1 MRQVALNTHISGTF
15 NIELENLRNSVL
27 TMGGEVEQQL
37 VDTLK
42 AIKLN
47 HASLAEK
54 VVLNDLKINSME
66 VQIDE
71 ECLRI
76 IAKRHP
82 TASDLRLI
90 MTISKAITD
99 IERMG
104 DEIERIA
111 KLVTRNKLPSSDTI
125 KTSMLLIGERVAAM
139 MRGTFDAFARQDE
152 SAALAVYDQ
161 DNRIDSEYKR
171 LLTYTTLEMEK
182 TTEDMQDWL
191 DVLWALRSLERI
203 GDRCKNVCEYV
214 VYLTRGTDVRH
225 TPLENMQQK
234 LEDLSY

>member
-37 VDTLK
+37 LDTLK
-42 AIKLN
+42 ALKLN
-47 HASLAEK
+47 HPGLAEK

-66 VQIDE
+66 IQIDE
-71 ECLRI
+71 ECIRI

-125 KTSMLLIGERVAAM
+125 KSSMLLIGERVAAM

-152 SAALAVYDQ
+152 SAALAVYKQ

-171 LLTYTTLEMEK
+171 LLTYTTTEMEK
-182 TTEDMQDWL
+182 TTKDMQDWL
-191 DVLWALRSLERI
+191 DVLWAMRSLERI

-225 TPLENMQQK
+225 TPLENIHQK
-234 LEDLSY
+234 LEDLS

>member
-37 VDTLK
+37 VNTLK
-42 AIKLN
+42 AVKHN

-66 VQIDE
+66 IQIDE

-90 MTISKAITD
+90 MTVSKAITD

-125 KTSMLLIGERVAAM
+125 KSSMLLIGERVAAM

-152 SAALAVYDQ
+152 AAALEVYDQ
-161 DNRIDSEYKR
+161 DNRIDSENKR
-171 LLTYTTLEMEK
+171 LLSYTTSEMQK
-182 TTEDMQDWL
+182 STDDMQDWL
-191 DVLWALRSLERI
+191 DVLWAMRSLERI

-234 LEDLSY
+234 LEDLT

>member
-203 GDRCKNVCEYV
+203 GDRCKNVCESV

-225 TPLENMQQK
+225 MPLENMQQK
-234 LEDLSY
+234 LEDLS

>member
-37 VDTLK
+37 LDTLK

-47 HASLAEK
+47 HPGLAEK
-54 VVLNDLKINSME
+54 VVINDLKINSME
-66 VQIDE
+66 IQIDE
-71 ECLRI
+71 ECIRI

-90 MTISKAITD
+90 MIISKAITD

-111 KLVTRNKLPSSDTI
+111 KLVTRNKLPTSDTI
-125 KTSMLLIGERVAAM
+125 KSSMILIGERVASM

-152 SAALAVYDQ
+152 KAALEVYDQ
-161 DNRIDSEYKR
+161 DSFIDSEYKR
-171 LLTYTTLEMEK
+171 LLAYTTSEMEK
-182 TTEDMQDWL
+182 RTQDMQDWL

-234 LEDLSY
+234 LDDLT

>member
-225 TPLENMQQK
+225 MPLENMQHK
-234 LEDLSY
+234 LEDLS

>member
-37 VDTLK
+37 VNTLK
-42 AIKLN
+42 AVKHN

-66 VQIDE
+66 IQIDE

-90 MTISKAITD
+90 MTVSKAITD

-125 KTSMLLIGERVAAM
+125 KSSMLLIGERVAAM

-152 SAALAVYDQ
+152 AAALEVYDQ

-171 LLTYTTLEMEK
+171 LLSYTTSEMQK
-182 TTEDMQDWL
+182 STDDMQDWL
-191 DVLWALRSLERI
+191 DVLWAMRSLERI

-214 VYLTRGTDVRH
+214 VYLTRGTDVRYM
-225 TPLENMQQK
+225 PLENMQQK
-234 LEDLSY
+234 LEDLS

>member
-37 VDTLK
+37 LDTLK
-42 AIKLN
+42 ALKLN
-47 HASLAEK
+47 HPGLAEK

-66 VQIDE
+66 IQIDE
-71 ECLRI
+71 ECIRI

-99 IERMG
+99 SERRG

-125 KTSMLLIGERVAAM
+125 KSSMLLIGERVAAM

-152 SAALAVYDQ
+152 SAALAVYKQ

-171 LLTYTTLEMEK
+171 LLTYTTTEMEK

-191 DVLWALRSLERI
+191 DVLWAMRSLERI

-225 TPLENMQQK
+225 TPLENIQQK
-234 LEDLSY
+234 LEDLS

>member
-37 VDTLK
+37 VNTLK
-42 AIKLN
+42 AVKHN

-66 VQIDE
+66 IQIDE

-90 MTISKAITD
+90 MTVSKAITD

-125 KTSMLLIGERVAAM
+125 KSSMLLIGERVAAM

-152 SAALAVYDQ
+152 AAALEVYDQ

-171 LLTYTTLEMEK
+171 LLSYTTSEMQK
-182 TTEDMQDWL
+182 STDDMQDWL
-191 DVLWALRSLERI
+191 DVLWAMRSLERI

-234 LEDLSY
+234 FEDLT

>member
-1 MRQVALNTHISGTF
+1 MRQIALNTHISDTF

-27 TMGGEVEQQL
+27 TMGGEVEKQL
-37 VDTLK
+37 IDTLK

-47 HASLAEK
+47 HAGLAEK

-90 MTISKAITD
+90 MTIAKAIAD

-111 KLVTRNKLPSSDTI
+111 KLVTRNKLPNSHTI
-125 KTSMLLIGERVAAM
+125 KSSMLLIGERVAVM

-152 SAALAVYDQ
+152 QAALEVYEQ
-161 DNRIDSEYKR
+161 DNRIDSEYKH
-171 LLTYTTLEMEK
+171 LLSYTTKQMEK
-182 TTEDMQDWL
+182 SSSGMQDWL

-214 VYLTRGTDVRH
+214 VYLTRGTDIRH
-225 TPLENMQQK
+225 TPLENIQQK
-234 LEDLSY
+234 LDGLK

>member
-225 TPLENMQQK
+225 MPLENMQQK
-234 LEDLSY
+234 LEDLS

>member
-203 GDRCKNVCEYV
+203 GDRCKNV
-214 VYLTRGTDVRH
+214 
-225 TPLENMQQK
+225 
-234 LEDLSY
+234 

>member
-225 TPLENMQQK
+225 MPLENMQQK
-234 LEDLSY
+234 LEELS

>member
-42 AIKLN
+42 AVKHN
-47 HASLAEK
+47 HAALAEK

-66 VQIDE
+66 IQIDE

-125 KTSMLLIGERVAAM
+125 KSSMLLIGERVAAM

-152 SAALAVYDQ
+152 TAALEVYDQ

-171 LLTYTTLEMEK
+171 LLSYTTSEMQK
-182 TTEDMQDWL
+182 STDDMQDWL
-191 DVLWALRSLERI
+191 DVLWAMRSLERI

-225 TPLENMQQK
+225 TPLENMQHK
-234 LEDLSY
+234 LEDLT

>member
-104 DEIERIA
+104 DEVERIA

-225 TPLENMQQK
+225 MPLENMQQK
-234 LEDLSY
+234 LEDLS

>member
-1 MRQVALNTHISGTF
+1 MRQVALNNHISGVF
-15 NIELENLRNSVL
+15 NTELENLRNSVL

-37 VDTLK
+37 MDTLK
-42 AIKLN
+42 AVKLN
-47 HASLAEK
+47 HAGLAEK

-90 MTISKAITD
+90 LTISKAITD

-111 KLVTRNKLPSSDTI
+111 KLVTRDKLPASDTI
-125 KTSMLLIGERVAAM
+125 KTSMLLIGEKVAAM

-152 SAALAVYDQ
+152 TAALNVYAQ

-171 LLTYTTLEMEK
+171 LLSYTTSEMEK
-182 TTEDMQDWL
+182 STEGMQDWL

-214 VYLTRGTDVRH
+214 VYLTRGTDIRH
-225 TPLENMQQK
+225 SPLENMQQK
-234 LEDLSY
+234 LEDLT

>member
-37 VDTLK
+37 LDTLK
-42 AIKLN
+42 ALKLN
-47 HASLAEK
+47 HPGLAEK

-66 VQIDE
+66 IQIDE
-71 ECLRI
+71 ECIRI

-125 KTSMLLIGERVAAM
+125 KSSMLLIGERVAAM

-152 SAALAVYDQ
+152 SAALAVYKQ

-171 LLTYTTLEMEK
+171 LLTYTTTEMEK

-191 DVLWALRSLERI
+191 DVLWAMRSLERI

-225 TPLENMQQK
+225 TQLENIHQK
-234 LEDLSY
+234 LEDLS

>member
-42 AIKLN
+42 AVKHN
-47 HASLAEK
+47 HAGLAEK

-125 KTSMLLIGERVAAM
+125 KSSMLLIGERVAAM

-152 SAALAVYDQ
+152 EAALTVYDQ

-171 LLTYTTLEMEK
+171 LLAYTTSEMEK
-182 TTEDMQDWL
+182 STQDMQDWL

-225 TPLENMQQK
+225 TPLENMKQK
-234 LEDLSY
+234 LEDLT